1 MLVCYVC
8 ERVGEIPLFHF
19 DRVLFDRRNSVRTV
33 DTVQELVAP
42 TVAELGYEL
51 VEVEFVKEAAGWVLT
66 LYIDS
71 PDGITLDD
79 CEKVSRAVDPILDEA
94 DPIEQAYYLSVSS
107 LGIDCPL
114 KKDRDF
120 ERSLDTL
127 VTVKLYAA
135 INKKKEFTGTLVSYD
150 QESFVIRLQKTDEEL
165 TIRRKDAAM
174 VKPYIEF

>member
-1 MLVCYVC
+1 M
-8 ERVGEIPLFHF
+8 
-19 DRVLFDRRNSVRTV
+19 RTADV
-33 DTVQELVAP
+33 VQELVGA

-51 VEVEFVKEAAGWVLT
+51 AVVEFIKEAAGWVLT

-71 PDGITLDD
+71 PEGITLDD

-107 LGIDCPL
+107 LGIDRPL

-120 ERSLDTL
+120 ERNINKLI
-127 VTVKLYAA
+127 TVKLYAP
-135 INKKKEFTGTLVSYD
+135 INKKKEFIGTLESYTD
-150 QESFVIRLQKTDEEL
+150 ESFVLRVQNTDESL
-165 TIRRKDAAM
+165 TIRRKDTAI